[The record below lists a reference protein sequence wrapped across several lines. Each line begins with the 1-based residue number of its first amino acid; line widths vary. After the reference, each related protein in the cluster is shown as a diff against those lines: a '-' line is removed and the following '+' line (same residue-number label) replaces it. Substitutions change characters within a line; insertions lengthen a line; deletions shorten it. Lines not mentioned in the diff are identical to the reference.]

1 MTIDSP
7 PLNGMKNAS
16 KSASMAQSA
25 SETPI
30 DGGTVIVALDLL
42 AHWWSQPVAGEV
54 STWLDAVE
62 IETDVRRRIS
72 GDTESGTPRFSIELE
87 EALVLLDEHE
97 RLFIGPGHVPCPPY
111 ESFWREDVPVD
122 IRRSLMG
129 PCTADLRRLYG
140 ELEIEV
146 MPTTGELPDH
156 IAVELEALA
165 YALSF
170 EETSAI
176 AKALFFDHV
185 RRWLPRLCRAV
196 VHEAEHPFYRDLGA
210 LTLDWLGYIQRYFET
225 AVEVQSEIP

>member
-1 MTIDSP
+1 MTIDSL
-7 PLNGMKNAS
+7 PLNGTKD
-16 KSASMAQSA
+16 ASMEQSA

-30 DGGTVIVALDLL
+30 DGGTVMVALDLL

-62 IETDVRRRIS
+62 VETDVRRRIS
-72 GDTESGTPRFSIELE
+72 DDSEPGATPFSFELE
-87 EALVLLDEHE
+87 DVLALLDEYE
-97 RLFIGPGHVPCPPY
+97 RLFIGPGHVACPPY

-122 IRRSLMG
+122 IRRSLIG
-129 PCTADLRRLYG
+129 PCTADLRRLYS

-146 MPTTGELPDH
+146 APATGELPDH

-170 EETSAI
+170 EETFAI

-185 RRWLPRLCRAV
+185 RQWLPRLCRAV
-196 VHEAEHPFYRDLGA
+196 VHEAEHPFYRHLGA
-210 LTLDWLGYIQRYFET
+210 LTLDWLGCIQRYFES